1 MEIVE
6 KVQRRKS
13 VERERERGK
22 MNVSEIYETTNEE
35 IKLAWYFDIVEIPRD
50 KTGDLPSGVS
60 RLNYRIANLTF
71 PVFSNGN
78 IIEKNKTER

>member
-22 MNVSEIYETTNEE
+22 MNVSEIYEATNEE
-35 IKLAWYFDIVEIPRD
+35 IKLAWYFDIVHRRNSQRQDWRP
-50 KTGDLPSGVS
+50 P
-60 RLNYRIANLTF
+60 
-71 PVFSNGN
+71 
-78 IIEKNKTER
+78 